1 MNANITERRRSTTA
15 SRLWG
20 VSSFALAVA
29 AGWVVAF
36 SIDPMASSMPYGFW
50 ERSYL
55 AVLNFPESMRHAF
68 SVLHNF
74 TGSNETIL
82 HFLQNQGPL
91 TSYTGRAGIAFIAA
105 LAAAGP
111 IARWRYEQTPR
122 RLGTD
127 WLGVDWPRWSEQKDA
142 VDNANLA
149 LAPGIARTGTGLTI
163 APGVALSKEQ
173 EALSILILGDRGS
186 GKTVAI
192 WQLIHELRRRPRVRI
207 ILHDTKGDITAR
219 WPDDKVILLA
229 PHDRRSWAW
238 AVGRDIIGEVMAREF
253 AALLISASDR
263 EPNWPNG
270 AQEIFVGIIKTL
282 QTERRTE
289 WDWADLRAALELP
302 DNELREF
309 ACRYHKAAQMF
320 LSLTEENFTRTAQ
333 GYVSTLMAPI
343 NKLVSPLAA
352 AWGDVH
358 PDYRISLK
366 AWLDEQN
373 PVRPTMIL
381 QRAPDLSAM
390 SAGWIGSAVQCMI
403 RHLVA
408 SREDNNPSDNEM
420 PDLPEVWF
428 LLDELAQLGVMPEFF
443 QLLETGRSLN
453 IRAAIGLQN
462 FSQLIRLYG
471 PNAADEMLSLSGS
484 LIALRQNPG
493 KSSKIICEERLTKA
507 PVRTRKD
514 KTVSGKTIREPDSK
528 EIEILRQDDL
538 ASLKITRDG
547 AQGFLIIGN
556 AAYGM
561 TWRFPIIPVQRRG
574 TIRAKW
580 IVA

>member
-1 MNANITERRRSTTA
+1 
-15 SRLWG
+15 
-20 VSSFALAVA
+20 
-29 AGWVVAF
+29 
-36 SIDPMASSMPYGFW
+36 
-50 ERSYL
+50 
-55 AVLNFPESMRHAF
+55 
-68 SVLHNF
+68 
-74 TGSNETIL
+74 
-82 HFLQNQGPL
+82 
-91 TSYTGRAGIAFIAA
+91 
-105 LAAAGP
+105 
-111 IARWRYEQTPR
+111 
-122 RLGTD
+122 
-127 WLGVDWPRWSEQKDA
+127 
-142 VDNANLA
+142 
-149 LAPGIARTGTGLTI
+149 
-163 APGVALSKEQ
+163 
-173 EALSILILGDRGS
+173 
-186 GKTVAI
+186 
-192 WQLIHELRRRPRVRI
+192 
-207 ILHDTKGDITAR
+207 
-219 WPDDKVILLA
+219 
-229 PHDRRSWAW
+229 
-238 AVGRDIIGEVMAREF
+238 
-253 AALLISASDR
+253 
-263 EPNWPNG
+263 
-270 AQEIFVGIIKTL
+270 
-282 QTERRTE
+282 
-289 WDWADLRAALELP
+289 
-302 DNELREF
+302 
-309 ACRYHKAAQMF
+309 
-320 LSLTEENFTRTAQ
+320 
-333 GYVSTLMAPI
+333 MAPI

-373 PVRPTMIL
+373 PLRPTMIL

-408 SREDNNPSDNEM
+408 SREDNNPCDNEM

-428 LLDELAQLGVMPEFF
+428 LLDEFAQLGVMPEFF

-453 IRAAIGLQN
+453 IRAAIGFQN

-507 PVRTRKD
+507 PVRTWKD
-514 KTVSGKTIREPDSK
+514 KTANGKTIREPDSK

-538 ASLKITRDG
+538 ASLKITCDG

-561 TWRFPIIPVQRRG
+561 TWRFPIVPVQRRG